1 MLLGFILGGILEDNL
16 RRAITLADGQWS
28 FLWDRPST
36 VILMILTFLVLISPV
51 IQRYISK

>member
-36 VILMILTFLVLISPV
+36 VILMILT
-51 IQRYISK
+51 YWY